1 MLMLYEVTKDKRHL
15 ALADEINAFMLNRA
29 ERTKDGGLSHFNG
42 KPQLWVDTL
51 DMCCPVFSHTAR
63 IKNEPKLQAES
74 VRQLDIFAKH
84 LQDAKTGMFYHMWD
98 EKSGKRT
105 PSYWARGNGWVV
117 MSYVEVLKHEK
128 PDTPA
133 RKRLIAAFEKQL
145 ASIVPLQDRR
155 SGLWRTVL
163 DQPDTYL
170 ETSASAMFLFA
181 LAECRSRKFI
191 AADYSQTM
199 RRAWAGLSKQI
210 DAQGRVIGV
219 SAGTGPSGKSGYVA
233 RKAGT
238 YTWGT
243 GAFLHA
249 ACSYANSGLQTSG
262 K

>member
-1 MLMLYEVTKDKRHL
+1 
-15 ALADEINAFMLNRA
+15 
-29 ERTKDGGLSHFNG
+29 
-42 KPQLWVDTL
+42 
-51 DMCCPVFSHTAR
+51 
-63 IKNEPKLQAES
+63 
-74 VRQLDIFAKH
+74 
-84 LQDAKTGMFYHMWD
+84 D